1 MLKHPIIIEFNR
13 MPQNYATLFRNPH
26 FTLLRSARNPF
37 PDPAGGQAEAN
48 IEEAIFGVVLAEEQ
62 KAGIDHGWLGR
73 FSRTAWPDL
82 PRLGYR
88 SAALLLRTAFS
99 SLPPPVRVKCVT
111 APPASFENVR

>member
-1 MLKHPIIIEFNR
+1 MQP
-13 MPQNYATLFRNPH
+13 NYATLFNESPLHASSKR
-26 FTLLRSARNPF
+26 ARNPF
-37 PDPAGGQAEAN
+37 LDPAGGLPEAD
-48 IEEAIFGVVLAEEQ
+48 IEQAIFGLILAEQQ
-62 KAGIDHGWLGR
+62 KAGIDHGRLGR